1 MKKLL
6 LLLAPL
12 TFGLMI
18 GCSYDDSAI
27 LDKIAEME
35 KEHDEMQAQL
45 DAQQTL
51 LDALANKLTITAV
64 TQTDNGYTIT
74 FSDGATATIKNG
86 KDGDSFFAEVVVGTT
101 DVTFT
106 LADGTVIVIPLG
118 SGSGEPSAENN
129 KIYYTTSD
137 NTKLFPKTDASLYGA
152 ILISNTYKDGQGILV
167 FDDAVTKIGG
177 YAFSNCTS
185 LASITIPDSVTSIGY
200 SAFSD
205 CSSLT
210 SITIPDS
217 VTEIGE
223 HAFPSCSSLTSVT
236 IGSGVTSIG
245 EWAFY
250 GCSSLTSVTIPGSV
264 TEIGSNAFS
273 SCSSLTSVTIGS
285 GVTSIGYGAFEGC
298 TSLTSITIPDSVT
311 FIGYS
316 AFNGCTS
323 LPIENNIRYAD
334 TYVVEVTDKTL
345 TSYTLKE
352 NVRFI
357 GGSAFAYCYSL
368 TSITIPDS
376 VTKIGTR
383 AFSYCESLTSVTI
396 PDSVTEIGEAAF
408 SYCTSLTSVYCKATT
423 PPTGDYYMFDNNAR
437 GRKIYVPTVS
447 VEAYKAAEGW
457 SDYKSSIEGYDFE

>member
-12 TFGLMI
+12 TLGLMI
-18 GCSYDDSAI
+18 SCSYDDSAI

-167 FDDAVTKIGG
+167 FDDAVTMIGG
-177 YAFSNCTS
+177 YAFLDRTS

-200 SAFSD
+200 NAFSG

-217 VTEIGE
+217 VTSIGD
-223 HAFPSCSSLTSVT
+223 HAFSSCSSLTSVT

-250 GCSSLTSVTIPGSV
+250 GCSSLTSVTIPDSV
-264 TEIGSNAFS
+264 TSIGVYAFS
-273 SCSSLTSVTIGS
+273 DCSSLTSV
-285 GVTSIGYGAFEGC
+285 
-298 TSLTSITIPDSVT
+298 
-311 FIGYS
+311 
-316 AFNGCTS
+316 
-323 LPIENNIRYAD
+323 
-334 TYVVEVTDKTL
+334 
-345 TSYTLKE
+345 
-352 NVRFI
+352 
-357 GGSAFAYCYSL
+357 
-368 TSITIPDS
+368 
-376 VTKIGTR
+376 
-383 AFSYCESLTSVTI
+383 YCE
-396 PDSVTEIGEAAF
+396 P
-408 SYCTSLTSVYCKATT
+408 TT
-423 PPTGDYYMFDNNAR
+423 PPSGGSGMFLTNAS
-437 GRKIYVPTVS
+437 GRKIYVPTES
-447 VEAYKAAEGW
+447 VDAYKAAMYW
-457 SDYKSSIEGYDFE
+457 HDYADYIEGYDF

>member
-1 MKKLL
+1 MGVVPSALHIYTMKKLL

-185 LASITIPDSVTSIGY
+185 LASITIPDSVTEIGY
-200 SAFSD
+200 SAFSG

-217 VTEIGE
+217 VT
-223 HAFPSCSSLTSVT
+223 
-236 IGSGVTSIG
+236 SIG
-245 EWAFY
+245 D
-250 GCSSLTSVTIPGSV
+250 
-264 TEIGSNAFS
+264 NAFT

-285 GVTSIGYGAFEGC
+285 GVTSIGYEAFRNC
-298 TSLTSITIPDSVT
+298 TSLTSIAIPDSVT
-311 FIGYS
+311 SIVNY
-316 AFNGCTS
+316 AFYGCS
-323 LPIENNIRYAD
+323 
-334 TYVVEVTDKTL
+334 
-345 TSYTLKE
+345 
-352 NVRFI
+352 
-357 GGSAFAYCYSL
+357 
-368 TSITIPDS
+368 
-376 VTKIGTR
+376 
-383 AFSYCESLTSVTI
+383 SLTSVTI
-396 PDSVTEIGEAAF
+396 GNGVTSIGESAF
-408 SYCTSLTSVYCKATT
+408 FDCASLTSVYCKATT
-423 PPTGDYYMFDNNAR
+423 PPAGDDYMFYYNAS
-437 GRKIYVPTVS
+437 GRKIYVPTES
-447 VEAYKAAEGW
+447 VDAYKTANYW
-457 SDYKSSIEGYDFE
+457 SEYADYIEGYDF